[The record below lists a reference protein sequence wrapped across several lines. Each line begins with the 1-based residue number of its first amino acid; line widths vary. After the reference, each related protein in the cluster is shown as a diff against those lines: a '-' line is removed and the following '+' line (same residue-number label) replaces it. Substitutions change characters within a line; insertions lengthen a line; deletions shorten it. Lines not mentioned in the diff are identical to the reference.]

1 MESEL
6 TLQEVVAMM
15 DAQPEGT
22 DLVMRAN
29 GGYMFR
35 KLDTG
40 KWHGVE
46 STGMSPFGWDAKD
59 FRLDQEEQAWAF
71 L

>member
-1 MESEL
+1 MEPKL
-6 TLQEVVAMM
+6 TRDEAVVLMNI
-15 DAQPEGT
+15 QPDGT